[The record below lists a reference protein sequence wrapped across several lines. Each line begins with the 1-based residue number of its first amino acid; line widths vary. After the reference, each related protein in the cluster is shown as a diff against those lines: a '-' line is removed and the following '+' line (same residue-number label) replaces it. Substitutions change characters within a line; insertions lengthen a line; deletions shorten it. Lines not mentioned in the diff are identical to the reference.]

1 MSAKSAKAKGRRLQ
15 NMLRDILRET
25 FPQLEEDDIK
35 SQTMGMCGEDI
46 VLSPAA
52 RKVIKYSFEC
62 KNVERLDLW
71 KSLTQAEE
79 NSADRSPVLVM
90 KRNQRK
96 TYAIVELDTFI
107 NLIRDNNEQEVEKKN
122 AI

>member
-15 NMLRDILRET
+15 NLLRDILRET

-35 SQTMGMCGEDI
+35 SQTMGMPGEDI

-62 KNVERLDLW
+62 KNKERLDLW
-71 KSLTQAEE
+71 KSLEQAEE
-79 NSADRSPVLVM
+79 NSANRAPVLVM
-90 KRNQRK
+90 KRNRSK
-96 TYAIVELDTFI
+96 VYAVVELETFI
-107 NLIRDNNEQEVEKKN
+107 NLIKE
-122 AI
+122 